1 MHRETLDV
9 VEKHLRLCS
18 RYDSVNYGA
27 WRVLKLWFGSSVTTS
42 LIPKFHFEL
51 VKKKDSSRDGQ
62 AKYNLEDGVTVL
74 AQPYVF
80 STLIE
85 HAFSTD
91 GSTRYI
97 RALS

>member
-9 VEKHLRLCS
+9 VEKHLLLCS
-18 RYDSVNYGA
+18 RYD
-27 WRVLKLWFGSSVTTS
+27 KLGRLACFETLIWFFCYFFAHSEIS
-42 LIPKFHFEL
+42 LSIS
-51 VKKKDSSRDGQ
+51 KKKEKDSSRNGQ

-91 GSTRYI
+91 DSTRYI
-97 RALS
+97 

>member
-9 VEKHLRLCS
+9 VETHLRLCS
-18 RYDSVNYGA
+18 RYYGA
-27 WRVLKLWFGSSVTTS
+27 CFETLIWFFCYYFAHSEIS
-42 LIPKFHFEL
+42 LSISK
-51 VKKKDSSRDGQ
+51 KKKDSSRNSR
-62 AKYNLEDGVTVL
+62 AKYNLEDGVAVL

-91 GSTRYI
+91 DSTRYT
-97 RALS
+97 RTLP